1 VIHNGADH
9 TRFYQLPKSEV
20 KAFRERQSVGDKFV
34 LLTVGSVSRRKG
46 QEVVIRALPEIKREH
61 PNIEYW
67 MAGLPVQRSELEI
80 LAADLG
86 VEENLRFLGRVSNEV
101 LLELYNACDLFV
113 MTSRQLP
120 DGDFEGY
127 GIAVIEAALCGKAA
141 VVSANSGLEEAVQDG
156 LTGLIVPQ
164 NDPDETAEAVL
175 RLIKNPDLRKTLA
188 KKAYQNASHNQT
200 WDRVAEKYM
209 ALLEEVM
216 KNNKH
221 S

>member
-1 VIHNGADH
+1 
-9 TRFYQLPKSEV
+9 
-20 KAFRERQSVGDKFV
+20 
-34 LLTVGSVSRRKG
+34 
-46 QEVVIRALPEIKREH
+46 VVIRALPEIKREH

-156 LTGLIVPQ
+156 LTGLIVSQ

-188 KKAYQNASHNQT
+188 KKAYQNASENQT